1 MEMVINDW
9 LLLIMNEMMFMLGPM
24 FIYSSNL
31 TLLFST
37 SEDVHVYIIYNGEK
51 TQVAETKTAKPL
63 GS

>member
-1 MEMVINDW
+1 
-9 LLLIMNEMMFMLGPM
+9 MNEMMFMLGPM

>member
-1 MEMVINDW
+1 
-9 LLLIMNEMMFMLGPM
+9 MNEMMFMLEPM

-31 TLLFST
+31 TLLFSK
-37 SEDVHVYIIYNGEK
+37 SEDVHVYILYNGEK